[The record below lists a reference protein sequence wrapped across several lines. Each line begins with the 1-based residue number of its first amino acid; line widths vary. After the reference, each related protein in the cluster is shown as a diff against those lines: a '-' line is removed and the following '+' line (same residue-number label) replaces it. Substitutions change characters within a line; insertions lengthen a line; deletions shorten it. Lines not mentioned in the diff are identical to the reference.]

1 MFMIFTGRK
10 IMSHDT
16 SHWNLECLLCGIKQ
30 ERRLSALLQKQLE
43 LSHEEIQALMAALK
57 RLGVKRVEVVA
68 SETGL
73 SDERGRC
80 CTFLLRE
87 AIGNALILCLQ
98 NLF

>member
-1 MFMIFTGRK
+1 M
-10 IMSHDT
+10 
-16 SHWNLECLLCGIKQ
+16 Q
-30 ERRLSALLQKQLE
+30 EGRLSAFLQKHLE
-43 LSHEEIQALMAALK
+43 LRNDEVPALMAALK